1 MRRAHL
7 QPQRHLSSLED
18 GDQLLLTPLPCR
30 PPTQPASSDEDN
42 TELLSLPPPCH
53 QLPSPLPCS
62 DEESESLPPTQ
73 LPCHQPPSPSPC
85 SDEESEVFPPSQPP
99 CSRMPSPPPF
109 NDQEEEEL
117 SHFTFPAAP
126 AVEVVDDD
134 VDDPQPSTSSG
145 TRKRAVV
152 HDLLDSSD
160 EDTSEF
166 FTPTQVC

>member
-1 MRRAHL
+1 M
-7 QPQRHLSSLED
+7 QPQRHVSSEED
-18 GDQLLLTPLPCR
+18 GDQLLLTPPPCR
-30 PPTQPASSDEDN
+30 PPTQPASSDEGNAD
-42 TELLSLPPPCH
+42 LLSLHPPCH
-53 QLPSPLPCS
+53 QPLSPPPCS

-99 CSRMPSPPPF
+99 CRRMPSPPPF

-117 SHFTFPAAP
+117 SHFTFPAEP
-126 AVEVVDDD
+126 AVEFVDDD
-134 VDDPQPSTSSG
+134 VDDPQPSTSTG

-152 HDLLDSSD
+152 HDLPDSSD